1 MNHSQRIKDTVLQAY
16 EQFRE
21 PLFRFLTR
29 LGLPSMQAQEIT
41 QECFLRMQSQL
52 LAGGDI
58 TAPRAWLFQV
68 AHNIG
73 VREAERSAREEA
85 LTAAQELQSDHPFAA
100 LESADRTRRLH
111 FAIDQLSVQQRR
123 CLLLR
128 AEGLRYREIGEVLG
142 IETSTAA
149 EFVRRAVAQ
158 LRKVLYEG

>member
-1 MNHSQRIKDTVLQAY
+1 MNSSQRIKDTVLKAY
-16 EQFRE
+16 EEFRE
-21 PLFRFLTR
+21 PLFRFLNR
-29 LGLPSMQAQEIT
+29 LGLTSMQAQEIT

-52 LAGGDI
+52 LAGVTI

-68 AHNIG
+68 AHNLG
-73 VREAERSAREEA
+73 VREAERSAREEDLSA
-85 LTAAQELQSDHPFAA
+85 VSEVSSGHPFAA
-100 LESADRTRRLH
+100 LESADRLRRIH
-111 FAIDQLSVQQRR
+111 FAIDQLSAQQRR